1 MCDVTHPFGCGFQA
15 IIDSCF
21 AAEPVKRVFVPRVVG
36 PHMMTMYEVESST
49 EASTFPLNK
58 CVGRIVRLLLPAR
71 ARNVY
76 HACMAIMWKIRE
88 PPITTSRGD
97 PRATIL
103 GLLEDDHGEDL
114 APILIV
120 VPGVGFDATGR
131 RLGYGGGFY
140 GAWHGY
146 IHSFLRIFDKALRR
160 YVLGAIESCV
170 PGKCPGH
177 HDHCTPLRCCLHE
190 LCDSLTSHCVF
201 TSGRVL
207 Q

>member
-58 CVGRIVRLLLPAR
+58 CVLLIVRLLLPAR
-71 ARNVY
+71 ARHVY
-76 HACMAIMWKIRE
+76 HVYMAIRWKIRE

-103 GLLEDDHGEDL
+103 GLLEDDRGEDL

-146 IHSFLRIFDKALRR
+146 IHSFLRMFLTM
-160 YVLGAIESCV
+160 SCV
-170 PGKCPGH
+170 DTFLGRLRAACEESALATTTIVRQCAAA
-177 HDHCTPLRCCLHE
+177 CT
-190 LCDSLTSHCVF
+190 SCV
-201 TSGRVL
+201 TV
-207 Q
+207 